1 MAMETPVA
9 RKIVGYVL
17 LAIGA
22 FWLFLAGVFMFWSG
36 RWEWDPLAVAFAF
49 WFVVAALPFLIAG
62 WLMLLWKH

>member
-1 MAMETPVA
+1 MAPPAT
-9 RKIVGYVL
+9 RTIVGYTL

-22 FWLFLAGVFMFWSG
+22 CWLFPAGVFMFWSG

-62 WLMLLWKH
+62 FVLLRWKH

>member
-1 MAMETPVA
+1 MEPLGA

-22 FWLFLAGVFMFWSG
+22 SWLFLAGVFMFWSG

-62 WLMLLWKH
+62 FVMLRWKH